1 MALYKQF
8 QRYLV
13 HSKNQLWS
21 PQSARSY
28 AGRSNKKVTNMP
40 PMDRPVENLPKPIY
54 ATLRKEHQTTQVT
67 VMPNGLRVASE
78 NRFGE
83 FCTVGVVIDSG
94 SRYEVAYPSG
104 VSHFLEK
111 LAFNSTLYYPDKDE
125 MFNKLEKHG
134 GICDSQASRDTF
146 IYAAS
151 AYTSGLN
158 DVIQLLAEAT
168 LRPQI
173 TPDEVDSARQAISF
187 ELETL
192 NMRPEQETLLMDMIH
207 AVRE

>member
-1 MALYKQF
+1 
-8 QRYLV
+8 
-13 HSKNQLWS
+13 
-21 PQSARSY
+21 
-28 AGRSNKKVTNMP
+28 
-40 PMDRPVENLPKPIY
+40 
-54 ATLRKEHQTTQVT
+54 
-67 VMPNGLRVASE
+67 
-78 NRFGE
+78 
-83 FCTVGVVIDSG
+83 
-94 SRYEVAYPSG
+94 
-104 VSHFLEK
+104 
-111 LAFNSTLYYPDKDE
+111 